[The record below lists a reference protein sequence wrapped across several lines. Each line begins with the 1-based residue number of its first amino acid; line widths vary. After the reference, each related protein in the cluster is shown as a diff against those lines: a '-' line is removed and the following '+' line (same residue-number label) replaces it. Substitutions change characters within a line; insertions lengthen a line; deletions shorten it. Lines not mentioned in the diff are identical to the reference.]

1 MAEIKLLESI
11 GLTGQKRKFE
21 PNTFMT
27 ALFTALII
35 VPFLRKSSL
44 DQGNLDFPGER
55 KQHSEP
61 MPTLGGIA
69 IFWSLP
75 ASA

>member
-1 MAEIKLLESI
+1 
-11 GLTGQKRKFE
+11 
-21 PNTFMT
+21 MT

-44 DQGNLDFPGER
+44 DQGNLDIPDEC